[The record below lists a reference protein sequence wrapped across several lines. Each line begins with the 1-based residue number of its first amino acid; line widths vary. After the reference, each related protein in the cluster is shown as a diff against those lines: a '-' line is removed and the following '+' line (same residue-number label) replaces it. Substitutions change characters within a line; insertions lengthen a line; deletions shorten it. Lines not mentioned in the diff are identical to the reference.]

1 MAGAAA
7 LVAEAAKHV
16 GKIHEPSGGNIIH
29 KWYNANVENLGAYNW
44 SWCDAFVSYC
54 ASKSGNMKAVCPKG
68 GRAYT
73 VYHARDFQKLGQWHS
88 GTRANVAK
96 AKPGDIVFFD
106 WGGSDSINNIDHVG
120 IVVRAHSNGTVDTIE
135 GNTSNACLRRTRSYT
150 DIAGYGRPKYATND
164 EEFDDV
170 AVEDVWK
177 KDGILAS
184 PPWIAEKGNKSWTAE
199 SYLVWLY
206 RNQAKQTDLL
216 NELKAK
222 LAAQDATVSELV
234 KTVSALAA
242 NSADLDADA
251 LVANI
256 KDAIA
261 AIEIKLDVAGED
273 EAA

>member
-7 LVAEAAKHV
+7 MLAEARKHV
-16 GKIHEPSGGNIIH
+16 GKIGEPSGGNIVQ
-29 KWYNANVENLGAYNW
+29 KWYNANVQNLGTDWA
-44 SWCDAFVSYC
+44 WCDAFVCYV
-54 ASKSGNMKAVCPKG
+54 ASKSGNFKAVCPKG

-73 VYHARDFQKLGQWHS
+73 VLHAQDFQKLGQWHK
-88 GTRANVAK
+88 GTKDNVAACK
-96 AKPGDIVFFD
+96 EGDIVFFD
-106 WGGSDSINNIDHVG
+106 WGGSDSIGAIDHVG
-120 IVVRAHSNGTVDTIE
+120 IVEKNLGNGRVQTIE

-150 DIAGYGRPKYATND
+150 DIAGYGRPKYASND
-164 EEFDDV
+164 EEFNDV

-177 KDGILAS
+177 KDGILAA

-216 NELKAK
+216 NELKTK

-234 KTVSALAA
+234 KTVAALAA
-242 NSADLDADA
+242 NSAELDADA

-256 KDAIA
+256 KDAIS
-261 AIEIKLDVAGED
+261 AIEVRLDVAGED